1 MKRIFVESLAI
12 LFACFI
18 GALVAYEIL
27 VYELAVDYEFVLED
41 DEALAHQQLLQNIAD
56 HQGGASALAA
66 MKQYAQQSHLLLQS
80 HERPPAIV
88 SEFFNENSSQ
98 YIYFDEDRTLWFR
111 LAGNTAIFSYVPDHS
126 SLVRQK
132 IDLEEDLAWIF
143 MLGSFVLFNLVNIWL
158 ILRRV
163 RLLENTTRRFARGDL
178 SCRAELS
185 SSNRLGSLNQ
195 SFNDMAD
202 RIAQLIE
209 SNRALTNAIAHELR
223 TPIFRVQWQAELLQ
237 ETKLDES
244 QAATV
249 DSIIEDSEEMEQ
261 MVDELLHYTRMESDH
276 GALSPE
282 PIELAALL
290 NDGKKRWQKDKPCA
304 VNLTIQ
310 ITPGSLIV
318 VADKRLLM
326 RALDNLVRNAFKY
339 ADNEVRLVCYA
350 QAQLVYIT
358 VHDDGPGVA
367 LTHQAHIF
375 EPFYVADKA
384 RNKAQSGHGLGLSI
398 VRKICDQHF
407 GTIEVG
413 TSEILNGAMFILALP
428 ASAENSDK

>member
-27 VYELAVDYEFVLED
+27 VYELAVDYEFILED

-56 HQGGASALAA
+56 HQGGPSALEA

-88 SEFFNENSSQ
+88 SQFFNENSSQ
-98 YIYFDEDRTLWFR
+98 YIYFDEDRILWFR
-111 LAGNTAIFSYVPDHS
+111 LSGNTAIFSYVPDHS
-126 SLVRQK
+126 SVVRQK

-143 MLGSFVLFNLVNIWL
+143 MLGSFVIFNLANIWL
-158 ILRRV
+158 ILRRA
-163 RLLENTTRRFARGDL
+163 RKLENTTRRFARGDL
-178 SCRAELS
+178 SCRADLS

-209 SNRALTNAIAHELR
+209 SNRALTNAVAHELR

-244 QAATV
+244 QVATV
-249 DSIIEDSEEMEQ
+249 NSIIEDSEEMEH
-261 MVDELLHYTRMESDH
+261 MVDELLHYTRLENDH
-276 GALSPE
+276 GVLSLE
-282 PIELAALL
+282 TIELAALL
-290 NDGKKRWQKDKPCA
+290 SDSKKRWQKDKPCT

-310 ITPGSLIV
+310 VTPDRLIV

-350 QAQLVYIT
+350 QAQLVYIS
-358 VHDDGPGVA
+358 VHDDGPGVSRA
-367 LTHQAHIF
+367 HQDHIF

-384 RNKAQSGHGLGLSI
+384 RNKSQSGHGLGLSI
-398 VRKICDQHF
+398 VRKICDQHS
-407 GTIEVG
+407 GMIEVG
-413 TSEILNGAMFILALP
+413 TSEILNGAMFTLVLP
-428 ASAENSDK
+428 ASYDKSG